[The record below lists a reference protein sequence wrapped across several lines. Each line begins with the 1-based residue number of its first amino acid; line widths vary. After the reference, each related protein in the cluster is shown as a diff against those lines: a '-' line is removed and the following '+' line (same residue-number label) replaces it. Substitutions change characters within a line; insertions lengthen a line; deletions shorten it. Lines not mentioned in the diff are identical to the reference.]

1 MQPENKVTITDVAP
15 DRREVYEL
23 FDLPVN
29 NLTIKE
35 TKEICQAE
43 RSEKAPLV
51 LSTINV
57 NWVVMTFQ
65 TPSFYQSVLKSDLI
79 VLDGKP
85 LLWLGKFKKYP
96 FVETVPGSTL
106 VDELKK
112 DKKDTPVK
120 VFLFGGDDGVGAIAM
135 DKVNGDHTSG
145 IKIVGEI
152 NPGFG
157 SIEEMSHEEYIAQ
170 INETEPD
177 LLLVALGAKK
187 GMEWITFNK
196 EKLHQVKVVSHLG
209 ATINFLAGSVIR
221 APRWMQVCGLEWI
234 WRILQEPKLFWR
246 YLKDGLFLIK
256 ILLFKVKRDT
266 K

>member
-1 MQPENKVTITDVAP
+1 MQPENKCTSTDAVP
-15 DRREVYEL
+15 HHRDVYDL
-23 FDLPVN
+23 FNFPVN
-29 NLTIKE
+29 NLTIEE

-43 RSEKAPLV
+43 RVEKSPLV

-57 NWVVMTFQ
+57 NWVVETYHN
-65 TPSFYQSVLKSDLI
+65 PSFCEAVMKSDLI

-85 LLWLGKFKKYP
+85 LLWLAQFKKYP
-96 FVETVPGSTL
+96 FTETVPGSTL

-112 DKKDTPVK
+112 DKTDRPVK
-120 VFLFGGDDGVGAIAM
+120 VFLFGGDDGVGDVAM
-135 DKVNGDHTSG
+135 DKVNKDETSG
-145 IKIVGEI
+145 ITVVGAI

-157 SIEEMSHEEYIAQ
+157 SIEEMSREEYIAQ
-170 INETEPD
+170 INQTQPD

-196 EKLHQVKVVSHLG
+196 EKLNNVKIVSHLG

-221 APRWMQVCGLEWI
+221 APKWMQACGLEWI

-256 ILLFKVKRDT
+256 ILVLRLERDT